1 MGAFQFETQ
10 LADLQNKYAQDN
22 AAQEYGRF
30 ISQQRF
36 GRQMDDMNRNYM
48 RAFPKFTGRWA
59 GRLGSDVK
67 SGVFNQDLANNV
79 NDYGRQLNQVTQDQA
94 TEMGNYAATQ
104 AQRDAAYQRA
114 LLALQEQFAY
124 ERANQNLF
132 AAYQGVYA

>member
-10 LADLQNKYAQDN
+10 LADLQNKYNQDN

-36 GRQMDDMNRNYM
+36 GRQFDGMNRSYM
-48 RAFPKFTGRWA
+48 RAFPKFTGGWA
-59 GRLGSDVK
+59 RRLGSDVK

-79 NDYGRQLNQVTQDQA
+79 NDYGRQVNQLTEDQA
-94 TEMGNYAATQ
+94 STMGNFQVTQ

-114 LLALQEQFAY
+114 LLALNEQLAA
-124 ERANQNLF
+124 ERAAVSPF
-132 AAYQGVYA
+132 AAYQGTWA